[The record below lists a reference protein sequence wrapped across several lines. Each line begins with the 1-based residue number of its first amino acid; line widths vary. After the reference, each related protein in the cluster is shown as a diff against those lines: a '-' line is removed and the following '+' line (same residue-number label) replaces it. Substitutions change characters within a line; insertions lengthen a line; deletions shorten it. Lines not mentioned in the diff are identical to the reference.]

1 MLQPHSVYGYADDKD
16 VEAAIQKRMQTVNA
30 DSKQEIAELLGQAV
44 FALTEINSSIPVQ
57 SKHRHLVA
65 NALEN
70 FGNGPREEN
79 PHTES

>member
-1 MLQPHSVYGYADDKD
+1 MLQPHSVYGFADDAA
-16 VEAAIQKRMQTVNA
+16 VEAAIQARMQAVHA

-44 FALTEINSSIPVQ
+44 FALTEINASIPVQ

-70 FGNGPREEN
+70 FANGPKREN
-79 PHTES
+79 T